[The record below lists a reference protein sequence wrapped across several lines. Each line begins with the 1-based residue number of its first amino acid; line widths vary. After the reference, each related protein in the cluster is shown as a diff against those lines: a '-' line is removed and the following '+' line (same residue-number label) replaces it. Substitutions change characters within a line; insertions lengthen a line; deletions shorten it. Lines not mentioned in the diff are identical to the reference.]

1 MSADPVLRCE
11 IRRARNG
18 WILKVE
24 HPAFEAGEPDEVV
37 YEEKYDDEV
46 ECFAAF
52 LRSLNDE
59 FGPSTS
65 RYSPKRVYVQVER
78 GDKYEDGADADDS
91 GGQAGARPGCGE
103 IPP

>member
-1 MSADPVLRCE
+1 MRADTVLRCE

-24 HPAFEAGEPDEVV
+24 HPSFEAGEPDEVV
-37 YEEKYDDEV
+37 YEEKHDDEV
-46 ECFAAF
+46 ECFADF

-65 RYSPKRVYVQVER
+65 RYSPKRIYVQIEP
-78 GDKYEDGADADDS
+78 GDKHGDS
-91 GGQAGARPGCGE
+91 ENSGDTGGQV
-103 IPP
+103 

>member
-24 HPAFEAGEPDEVV
+24 RPSVVDGEPNEVV
-37 YEEKYDDEV
+37 HEERHDDEV
-46 ECFAAF
+46 ECFANF

-65 RYSPKRVYVQVER
+65 RYSPKRVCVRVEP
-78 GDKYEDGADADDS
+78 GDKCGDGQDAGEVD
-91 GGQAGARPGCGE
+91 GQM
-103 IPP
+103 